1 MRSKGR
7 ARALTVFL
15 LKQDAPAKLQTTLAT
30 VELPV
35 SIGQRQAT
43 LFIRPSEEHEP
54 SWLSFLKSAITEAP
68 RMVNSN
74 SAALLLVTVDDRE
87 FAITF
92 GYGRSLLV
100 PGCWEEHFG
109 LRVTL
114 NSVDPARIRSI
125 DRMKFDTISQQSQI
139 QASREASI
147 ADFGLD
153 VEQDLL
159 RAVTGKPK
167 DEKFGLTLTGKDALH
182 TKVRVTLETLPE
194 LLSGYLEAFAD
205 TSYREHFPW
214 VDHISAVRDP
224 QRLARLDDVLLDR
237 LRNHQFE
244 RIWLAVPDP
253 INWTTVEGFRYR
265 ESARA
270 TLYDDLHI
278 ADFAAAYENPVDL
291 TLSELKHRQ
300 VHMVSSETDLVVH
313 RWPVYRCIYAEIEQ
327 DGRPYLL
334 NNGNWY
340 SIAADFMES
349 VNNSVAALY
358 DRDKALPSYADESE
372 GAYNERIAAANG
384 GQFALMDRQLIAYPG
399 EAGQIEFCDLYSGDK
414 EIIHVKRYGG
424 SSTLSHLFAQGLTS
438 GTLFC
443 RDSDFRTRVDAL
455 LPADFRLGDCAAK
468 PAPDEYTVVFAVV
481 SKSAHDL
488 RLPFFSRVNLRNV
501 ARQLQGF
508 GYKVVLAKIPVAVG
522 ASAE

>member
-1 MRSKGR
+1 LKSDTS
-7 ARALTVFL
+7 ATVQ
-15 LKQDAPAKLQTTLAT
+15 KTSTT
-30 VELPV
+30 VELPIA
-35 SIGQRQAT
+35 IGDHQGT
-43 LFIRPSEEHEP
+43 LYIRPSEDHVP
-54 SWLSFLKSAITEAP
+54 SWLSFLKSAMTEAP
-68 RMVNSN
+68 KMVNSN
-74 SAALLLVTVDDRE
+74 SAALLLVTVDERE

-114 NSVDPARIRSI
+114 NAVDPTRIRSI
-125 DRMKFDTISQQSQI
+125 DRMTFDTISQQSQI
-139 QASREASI
+139 QASREAPI
-147 ADFGLD
+147 GDFGLD

-159 RAVTGKPK
+159 RAVTGKPI
-167 DEKFGLTLTGKDALH
+167 DERFGTTLTGKDALN
-182 TKVRVTLETLPE
+182 TKVRITLEKIPG
-194 LLSGYLEAFAD
+194 LLSDYLKAFGA

-214 VDHISAVRDP
+214 VDHISTVRDP
-224 QRLARLDDVLLDR
+224 QRLAVLDDILLDR

-244 RIWLAVPDP
+244 RLWLAVPDP
-253 INWTTVEGFRYR
+253 ITWTTVEGFRYR
-265 ESARA
+265 DSAKA
-270 TLYDDLHI
+270 TLYDDLHM
-278 ADFAAAYENPVDL
+278 ADFVAGYQNPIDL
-291 TLSELKHRQ
+291 TLTELKHRY

-313 RWPVYRCIYAEIEQ
+313 RWPIYRCIYAEIEH

-340 SIAADFMES
+340 SIAANFMES

-358 DRDKALPSYADESE
+358 DKNKTLPPYADESE
-372 GAYNERIAAANG
+372 GAYNERISAAPES
-384 GQFALMDRQLIAYPG
+384 QLALMDRKLISYPG
-399 EAGQIEFCDLYSGDK
+399 EAGQIEFCDLYSNKK

-443 RDSDFRTRVDAL
+443 RDSDFRMRVNEV
-455 LPADFRLGDCAAK
+455 LPAPFQFADSTIK
-468 PAPDEYTVVFAVV
+468 PMPDEYMVIFAVI

-508 GYKVVLAKIPVAVG
+508 GYQVILAKIPVDPG
-522 ASAE
+522 TMTDSSMLQ